1 MQHAQS
7 ECRRA
12 AISIKRGPIFVFAL
26 ACGFAALIFFPAA
39 ERVAGQEDPDSEFS
53 TNSDVDQPIVDIR
66 IEGNATIPGGAIGK
80 YIKSQINRPPVPKQ
94 VREDVRSLYKTGWF
108 QTVEPRFRKTE
119 KGLVLFFRVS
129 ERPMVR
135 RIEYR
140 GNKKMKTKVLAG
152 ITGLKAGSPFH
163 VASNRESARR
173 MEARYHEK
181 GYSFAQVK
189 LLKGSSPHDRDV
201 IFDIYEGPK
210 VRVTKVSFTGNEFVR
225 DGVLENKIATK
236 TAWFHFIGGKY
247 DPAKIPDDIAGLKQ
261 YYTSLGFFD
270 VKIKENVMFSDDKS
284 NVHMNY
290 IINEGLRYKV
300 RDIVLAGNRVI
311 GEGTLQ
317 EGSELNAGDFF
328 NSRHL
333 NRDIDRMKDMYGE
346 QGRVFAKVEAIP
358 RFLEQP
364 GELDL
369 VVEID
374 EDRVYYI
381 RNVNVNI
388 AGDHPHTRET
398 AILNRTLV
406 HPGDPANSKKIERSR
421 RRLEG
426 SQIVERGPQ
435 LGPRVNIA
443 PVFMED
449 ASGDDVFR
457 GQSLSITSTF
467 SNAVSSPEIGKTAAT
482 DMGSAASA
490 ISRIGHSSLASSSTK
505 KSGVGHAGFV
515 YSGTKHEVQPA
526 SSNQETRGYRPGAE
540 KLDDFEKSILDQRIN
555 SIFDSYKNTPT
566 FTIRA
571 QSIDR
576 PGNPAFDNSPLGDPL
591 RGAVRTPTDE
601 AIEEEPGWIDLNWS
615 VNEARTGR
623 LMFGV
628 GVNSDAGVIGS
639 IVLDERNFDLFKP
652 PTSWADV
659 VEGTAFRGDGQTFR
673 LEAVPG
679 NIVSRYMVSWSNPY
693 VFDSDYSLTLSGFY
707 FTRFYE
713 DWDENRGGGRIG
725 VGRQFTDEISVN
737 TTLRFEN
744 VDLSNPSRPTPLVLA
759 RAVGS
764 SQLMTGRFSA
774 VHDTRDSTFLPSE
787 GHMIQASWEQA
798 FGDFDFPRAELEA
811 RQYFT
816 LYKRADGEG
825 RHTLSI
831 GGQLAW
837 SGDDT
842 PIFERLY
849 AGGFQTFRGFEF
861 RGVTPRELGVRT
873 GGEWMALGS
882 AEYRIPITADDNIAA
897 VLFTDFGTVEND
909 VAFDNFRLTVGA
921 GLRLTVPAMGP
932 VPLAFDFGIP
942 VIKENFDDTQVF
954 SFYIGLFR

>member
-1 MQHAQS
+1 MQYAQS
-7 ECRRA
+7 DRRRA
-12 AISIKRGPIFVFAL
+12 AIFRKRGPIFVFAL
-26 ACGFAALIFFPAA
+26 ACGLAGLMFSPAA
-39 ERVAGQEDPDSEFS
+39 EWVAGQENPGSEFG

-108 QTVEPRFRKTE
+108 QTVEPRFRRTE
-119 KGLVLFFRVS
+119 RGLVLFFRVT

-135 RIEYR
+135 KVEYR
-140 GNKKMKTKVLAG
+140 GNKKLKTKVLNG
-152 ITGLKAGSPFH
+152 ITGLKPGSPFH

-189 LLKGSSPHDRDV
+189 LLKGGSPHDRDV

-300 RDIVLAGNRVI
+300 RNIVVAGNRVI
-311 GEGTLQ
+311 DEGTLRHD
-317 EGSELNAGDFF
+317 SELNAGDFF

-346 QGRVFAKVEAIP
+346 QGRVFAKVEAVP

-381 RNVNVNI
+381 RNINVHI

-449 ASGDDVFR
+449 AAGDDVFR
-457 GQSLSITSTF
+457 GQSLSITSSF
-467 SNAVSSPEIGKTAAT
+467 SNAVTLPEIGKTAAT
-482 DMGSAASA
+482 DLGGAASS
-490 ISRIGHSSLASSSTK
+490 ISRIGHSSVSAPTPAKSSI
-505 KSGVGHAGFV
+505 GHANYV
-515 YSGTKHEVQPA
+515 YNGTPRNVQA
-526 SSNQETRGYRPGAE
+526 TSSEQTRGYRFGSE
-540 KLDDFEKSILDQRIN
+540 KLDQFEKSILDQRIDG
-555 SIFDSYKNTPT
+555 IFDSYKNTPT
-566 FTIRA
+566 FTIRG
-571 QSIDR
+571 QSLDR
-576 PGNPAFDNSPLGDPL
+576 PGSPAFDNSPLGDPL
-591 RGAVRTPTDE
+591 RQHRRTPTDDD
-601 AIEEEPGWIDLNWS
+601 IQDEPGWIDLNWS

-679 NIVSRYMVSWSNPY
+679 NIVSRYMVSWTNPY

-713 DWDENRGGGRIG
+713 DWDEDRGGGRIG
-725 VGRQFTDEISVN
+725 IGRQLTDEISVN
-737 TTLRFEN
+737 GTLRFEN
-744 VDLSNPSRPTPLVLA
+744 VDLSNPSIPTPQILA
-759 RAVGS
+759 DALGS
-764 SQLMTGRFSA
+764 SQLTTIRLSGA
-774 VHDTRDSTFLPSE
+774 HDTRDSTFLPSE
-787 GHMIQASWEQA
+787 GHMLQASWEQA
-798 FGDFDFPRAELEA
+798 FGDFDFPRVELEA

-816 LYKRADGEG
+816 IYKRADGEG

-837 SGDDT
+837 TGDDT

-861 RGVTPRELGVRT
+861 RGVTPRQLGVRV

-909 VAFDNFRLTVGA
+909 VAFNNFRLTVGA
-921 GLRLTVPAMGP
+921 GIRLTVPAMGP